1 MKVATWN
8 LNSIRART
16 ERLTA
21 WLEREKP
28 AVLCIQETKTE
39 DAGFPNALF
48 EKLGYHT
55 ATFGQRSYN
64 GVAIAST
71 APLAEVARG
80 FEDGGEEDGA
90 RLIAAT
96 THGLRIVCCYV
107 PNGQGLDSDRYP
119 YKLAWL
125 RRLRAYLDTRALP
138 DTVVCGDF
146 NVTIDDRDVW
156 APDQWRDTIHCSQP
170 ERDALAEVTSYP
182 LVDLFRAKQPEGGT
196 YSWWDYRGVSFFKN
210 QGLRI
215 DFVFATASVAARCI
229 GCTIDRTAR
238 KGQDASDH
246 APVVAELSEV

>member
-1 MKVATWN
+1 MKVVTWN

-28 AVLCIQETKTE
+28 EVLCIQETKVE
-39 DAGFPNALF
+39 DAGFPTALF
-48 EKLGYHT
+48 DKLGYHV

-71 APLAEVARG
+71 APLADVART
-80 FEDGGEEDGA
+80 FEDGGEEDGS

-96 THGLRIVCCYV
+96 THGIRVICVYV
-107 PNGQGLDSDRYP
+107 PNGQSLESDRYP

-125 RRLRAYLDTRALP
+125 RRLRAYLDRNALP
-138 DTVVCGDF
+138 DTILCGDM
-146 NVTIDDRDVW
+146 NVTADDRDVW
-156 APDQWRDTIHCSQP
+156 APDQWRGKIHCSEP
-170 ERDALAEVTSYP
+170 ERDAMREVTGYP
-182 LVDLFRAKQPEGGT
+182 LVDLFRAVQPEGGV

-215 DFVFATASVAARCI
+215 DFVFGTASIAARCT

-246 APVVAELSEV
+246 APVVAELA